1 MIVIREAHEG
11 DKAQVLARN
20 AEVFGSAHATRVE
33 ELWHWRWDLNP
44 QLTRPGYCGVVA
56 EWRDQIIGNLSL
68 LPAGLFVRGE
78 EVPSFWCVEMLV
90 HTGLYRQ
97 ALRDERSAG
106 GGRAQQHAGVDR
118 TASRRQGIAEQIL
131 NFAHADAILLGKH
144 LSEGIRV
151 VTIKVGFRDLD
162 RSGYWIRHLS
172 FTQRI
177 SRAVGRWIAPVIAV
191 VPNAALGRVPQPER
205 DVAIFEGDFDDT
217 FDELWEEARTTYPAI
232 TLRDA
237 KTLQWRYR
245 QRPDVKYIALTAWDA
260 TRLRG
265 YAIVRTFE
273 KRRCVRGKIVDFL
286 TAVDDRTTRRDLLL
300 ASLAVLRNHDADRV
314 TCYASDGLAAT
325 ALAETGFAPT
335 KPPFQTCALG
345 LDVPDFYGTAGDG
358 DAD

>member
-1 MIVIREAHEG
+1 MIVVREAHEG
-11 DKAQVLARN
+11 DKPQILARV
-20 AEVFGSAHATRVE
+20 AEVFGSAQAARVQG
-33 ELWHWRWDLNP
+33 LWRWRWDQNP
-44 QLTRPGYCGVVA
+44 QITPPGYRGVVA

-78 EVPSFWCVEMLV
+78 EVPSFWCIDMLV

-106 GGRAQQHAGVDR
+106 GGRTHQHTGDNPT
-118 TASRRQGIAEQIL
+118 TARRHGIAEQM
-131 NFAHADAILLGKH
+131 FDYAHADAILFGKH
-144 LSEGIRV
+144 LSEAIRV
-151 VTIKVGFRDLD
+151 VTIKTGFRDFD

-177 SRAVGRWIAPVIAV
+177 SRGVGRWLAPVIAV

-205 DVAIFEGDFDDT
+205 GVAIFDGDFDDS
-217 FDELWEEARTTYPAI
+217 FDELWQEARATYPAI
-232 TLRDA
+232 TLRDTR
-237 KTLQWRYR
+237 TLQWRYR
-245 QRPDVKYIALTAWDA
+245 QRPDVKYITLTVRDA

-273 KRRCVRGKIVDFL
+273 KRQVVRGRIVDLL
-286 TAVDDRTTRRDLLL
+286 TAVDDRATRRDLLF
-300 ASLAVLRNHDADRV
+300 ASMAVLRDRGADRV
-314 TCYASDGLAAT
+314 TCYASDGVAAD
-325 ALAETGFAPT
+325 ALAETGFKPT

-345 LDVPDFYGTAGDG
+345 LDAPDFYGTAGDG